1 LYSLNIKDLKSKS
14 VMTKQTRKV
23 LLIIILVL
31 FFASFAIENKIVMT
45 FILIGLGIIGFVIE
59 TTKTT
64 D

>member
-1 LYSLNIKDLKSKS
+1 MYSLNIKDLKSKS